1 MKAMAELKLARLP
14 DRKPVKIGITVNP
27 GLNQRLEDYARAY
40 KEAYG
45 DEERVADLI
54 PYILDQ
60 FLAGDRRF
68 NSKRRQPMARS

>member
-1 MKAMAELKLARLP
+1 MAELKLARLP
-14 DRKPVKIGITVNP
+14 DRKPVKIGIVVSP

-45 DEERVADLI
+45 DEEKVSELI
-54 PYILDQ
+54 PFILDQ

-68 NSKRRQPMARS
+68 NGKRRESTARS